1 MEDMLVHNTAGTP
14 STSIFQ
20 TDLTFTPSTW
30 YLELV
35 RTMLKVWVVVLFS
48 LALVTSLNSIISL
61 TCDPGLYSLNLVFP
75 VGSQFPSIGQHGDVI
90 RRIWNMRLLTIL
102 TSGTDICWWILSLS
116 LHCTLHCLARY
127 HPLPPEPQVCPLLP
141 DKPSWWCPP
150 QHPPRGSRSSP
161 LSSWPSPPEFV
172 KKLFW
177 MKL

>member
-61 TCDPGLYSLNLVFP
+61 TSDPDLYSLNLVFP
-75 VGSQFPSIGQHGDVI
+75 VGSQFPSIGQHRDVI
-90 RRIWNMRLLTIL
+90 RRI
-102 TSGTDICWWILSLS
+102 
-116 LHCTLHCLARY
+116 
-127 HPLPPEPQVCPLLP
+127 
-141 DKPSWWCPP
+141 
-150 QHPPRGSRSSP
+150 
-161 LSSWPSPPEFV
+161 
-172 KKLFW
+172 
-177 MKL
+177 